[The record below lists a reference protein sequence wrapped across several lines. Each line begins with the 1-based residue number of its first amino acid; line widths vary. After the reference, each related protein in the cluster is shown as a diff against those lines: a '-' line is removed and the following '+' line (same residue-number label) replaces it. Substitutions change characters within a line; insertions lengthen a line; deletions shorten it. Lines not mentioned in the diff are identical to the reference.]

1 MDARDSVIQ
10 LIGYRVL
17 SSFGGARPH
26 DHAPLRSRFGWAA
39 RVEYYN
45 RLGPMT
51 LSSEVLTDFAFRLL
65 TAIQVPQAKAELVAK
80 SLVAANLRGVDSHGL
95 QLLPFYIEI
104 ILMGNIDIHADGRI
118 VSENGAALVYD
129 AQNGIGQWI
138 SKICCDHA
146 IRLGRAHG
154 LSLVVSRESNH
165 FGAAA
170 YWAQRMSAAGMIGM
184 VMCNASPLV
193 APWQGKD
200 QRFGTNPI
208 CMSVP
213 GSDLWLLDMATTTVA
228 LGKILNAQ
236 FHGRAT
242 IPEGWAMDSEG
253 APTTDTQSALS
264 GLLMPLGGYKGSGL
278 AMLAEILCAV
288 LSGGAMSTELGGI
301 RIQGQPMRTS
311 QMFLAIDVA
320 RLLPLDEF
328 EQRMKS
334 LVGIV
339 KSSRAAQGFDE
350 VLVAGE
356 PEWRVEAQ
364 RRRDGIPVSDGA
376 WQNLVQAAGKL
387 GVAVPG

>member
-1 MDARDSVIQ
+1 MNAD
-10 LIGYRVL
+10 
-17 SSFGGARPH
+17 
-26 DHAPLRSRFGWAA
+26 LR
-39 RVEYYN
+39 YYN
-45 RLGPMT
+45 RLDRMT
-51 LSSEVLTDFAFRLL
+51 LSSEVLIRFAYELL
-65 TAIQVPQAKAELVAK
+65 IAIQVPRPKAELVAK

-104 ILMGNIDIHADGRI
+104 ILMGNIDIQTDGRI
-118 VSENGAALVYD
+118 VSENGSSLVYD

-138 SKICCDHA
+138 SQICCDHA

-154 LSLVVSRESNH
+154 VSMVVARESNH

-170 YWAQRMSAAGMIGM
+170 YWAQRMSAAGMIGI

-213 GSDLWLLDMATTTVA
+213 GADSWLLDMATTTVA

-236 FHGRAT
+236 FHGRTT
-242 IPEGWAMDSEG
+242 IPAGWAMDSEG
-253 APTTDTQSALS
+253 VPTTDTQSALG

-278 AMLAEILCAV
+278 AMMAEILCAV
-288 LSGGAMSTELGGI
+288 LGGGAMSTELGGI
-301 RIQGQPMRTS
+301 RVKGQPMRTS

-320 RLLPLDEF
+320 RFMPLDEF
-328 EQRMKS
+328 EKRMQS
-334 LVGIV
+334 LLGIV
-339 KSSRAAQGFDE
+339 KSSRTAQGFDE

-356 PEWRVEAQ
+356 PEWRVEEQ
-364 RRRDGIPVSDGA
+364 RRRAGVPVSDGA
-376 WQNLVQAAGKL
+376 WQNLVQAAQKL

>member
-1 MDARDSVIQ
+1 
-10 LIGYRVL
+10 
-17 SSFGGARPH
+17 
-26 DHAPLRSRFGWAA
+26 
-39 RVEYYN
+39 
-45 RLGPMT
+45 MT
-51 LSSEVLTDFAFRLL
+51 LSSETLIDFANRLL
-65 TAIQVPQAKAELVAK
+65 TAIRVPPHKADLVAK

-104 ILMGNIDIHADGRI
+104 ILMGNIDIQTDGRI
-118 VSENGAALVYD
+118 VSENGSSLVYD

-138 SKICCDHA
+138 SQICCDHA
-146 IRLGRAHG
+146 VRLSRTHG
-154 LSLVVSRESNH
+154 VSMVVSRESNH

-170 YWAQRMSAAGMIGM
+170 YWAQRMSAAGMIGI

-213 GSDLWLLDMATTTVA
+213 GADSWLLDMATTTVA

-236 FHGRAT
+236 FHGRST

-253 APTTDTQSALS
+253 VPTTDTQSALA

-278 AMLAEILCAV
+278 AMMAEILCAV
-288 LSGGAMSTELGGI
+288 LSGGAMSTDLGGI

-320 RLLPLDEF
+320 RFMPQEEF
-328 EQRMKS
+328 EGRMRF
-334 LVGIV
+334 LVEMV
-339 KSSRAAQGFDE
+339 KSSRAAKGFDE

-356 PEWRVEAQ
+356 PEWRVEEQ
-364 RRRDGIPVSDGA
+364 RRRDGIPLSEGV
-376 WQNLVQAAGKL
+376 WQNLLQAAEKL